1 MIKPVDAA
9 IEDDYFSLALIV
21 LMIVS
26 KSRPEDFYIWHRTE
40 KVFVG
45 TINLKHIESC
55 MRVLMRNYSSKLV
68 NKVRELLTMVKMA
81 NEAEEEGGS
90 LTAELQD
97 LQEDMSRILS
107 KVRKGNNSH
116 SASVATTY
124 FGTSVY
130 QTPYRQDK

>member
-21 LMIVS
+21 LMIAS
-26 KSRPEDFYIWHRTE
+26 KSKPEDFYIWHRTE

-45 TINLKHIESC
+45 TINLKHVEHS

-81 NEAEEEGGS
+81 TNEVEEEGGS

-97 LQEDMSRILS
+97 LQ
-107 KVRKGNNSH
+107 
-116 SASVATTY
+116 
-124 FGTSVY
+124 
-130 QTPYRQDK
+130 